1 MRLMPAFTRLG
12 LAVLVAAAA
21 PAAVALAGAMPP
33 EYADPPPARSA
44 ETAAPMPAPE
54 PAVSRPLGTPAALV
68 PAPATPEA
76 APPLPPSALTVTY
89 AEDVGFFSRRGY
101 EDVKE
106 DAALYCAQYGRVAAL
121 DSRFEVSDEWYVRF
135 DCVTPR

>member
-1 MRLMPAFTRLG
+1 MRLTTVFTRLG
-12 LAVLVAAAA
+12 VATLLAATT

-33 EYADPPPARSA
+33 EYADQPPARSA
-44 ETAAPMPAPE
+44 EPTAPAPAPE
-54 PAVSRPLGTPAALV
+54 PSISRPLGRPEDLLPV
-68 PAPATPEA
+68 PTVPEA

-89 AEDVGFFSRRGY
+89 AEDVGFFSRRGF
-101 EDVKE
+101 EAVKG

-121 DSRFEVSDEWYVRF
+121 DSRFEVGDEWYVRF